1 MNRFLFSTCLLGIS
15 FSVFAQSPV
24 PIGKGSYAA
33 SPPSEADEKR
43 KGDKAASMDAW
54 PIAIDPSVADLPVP
68 TNQWWTNLITR
79 PFTGTVWPYPL
90 AVRPEPSGVRV
101 FFPIDWNE
109 GGNDMLL
116 EHPLAIRA
124 DSGIGLV
131 RPDLLITD
139 FEGKSYPDGWSTTGE
154 AFGDGP
160 STGPVEGQSPVEG
173 YAGKSFANSHHQGD
187 RSVGDLTSSPF
198 KIERKRIQFLVGG
211 GKNDESLGVRL
222 LVDGSTV
229 RQAVG
234 IDRERPVT
242 ASWDVEEF
250 QGKEARIQIF
260 DEATGGWGHV
270 MADQFVQTDR
280 DAPPP
285 DAGGDETTT
294 FRARDCKAL
303 RWGDWSLT
311 LRMTGDK
318 SEGEFLDVTL
328 GRGMPYC
335 WVDFHEAAAVIETFR
350 DASFETPDG
359 REAIFPLNSD
369 RVIVSFP
376 DRKFVVFAPPGSV
389 ILRDGPRLRFQ
400 FSGALRRLTVSPLLD
415 GLNPESL
422 AAAAMTPPLDT
433 RISWTY
439 DPESAA
445 IQTQWNLTLD
455 GEGKSMVQGWL
466 PHHYR
471 EGKSD
476 TVFDGPVFETPRGK
490 MRCASGTNFQFQ
502 FPFQGILPA
511 LPAPKT
517 GDGFDA
523 ARMTGY
529 LKAFTEKWKY
539 GGDTYW
545 GGKDL
550 LRAGQ
555 CLDIATTTGQTAIAE
570 DLRVKL
576 HDALADWFTY
586 TPGESEHYFA
596 RYNRWKALIG
606 FRDSYGSFQFTDNHF
621 HYGYFTMASALL
633 ARHDPEFLPA
643 FGPMATLVAKQ
654 YANWDRNDREFP
666 FLRTFDI
673 WEGHSNAGG
682 FGGGN
687 GNNQESSSEAMQSW
701 AGLFLLGSALGD
713 NSMRDTGAM
722 GFAMERAAT
731 MQYWFN
737 YSAWK
742 EGPEASNWPPAYKH
756 SVGGIIQSAG
766 QAFATYFSGDP
777 AWIYGIQWLPVST
790 VLDYLAIDP
799 AFSKWL
805 YEQMW
810 EERAAWL
817 PGHNTRRQKEATD
830 RNQTFKAEEN
840 TMASIGPALGNV
852 LLGYQLQFDPAGMLA
867 ELDPLWA
874 SRDPVGI
881 DPNGATINYYLA
893 HANLSLGPRQWDWSA
908 SPPTAAVYK
917 NPAPGALTFVAL
929 NYSDKPVVVT
939 FKNKGVDSGTLQVP
953 AGKLIS
959 SGTLVPRTGTPP

>member
-1 MNRFLFSTCLLGIS
+1 MNRLIPALCLVVTTLSAVG
-15 FSVFAQSPV
+15 QSPV

-33 SPPSEADEKR
+33 TPPPQADEKR
-43 KGDKAASMDAW
+43 KGDLAANMDAW
-54 PIAIDPSVADLPVP
+54 PLAIDPSAADLPVP

-90 AVRPEPSGVRV
+90 AVRPEPAGVRV
-101 FFPIDWNE
+101 FFPIAWNKE
-109 GGNDMLL
+109 GTEMLL
-116 EHPLAIRA
+116 ERPLAIRA
-124 DSGIGLV
+124 DSGGGLA
-131 RPDLLITD
+131 RTDLLIAD
-139 FEGKSYPDGWSTTGE
+139 FEGEAFPDGWVTTGE

-160 STGPVEGQSPVEG
+160 AKGPVDGQSPVDG
-173 YAGKSFANSHHQGD
+173 YAGQSFANSHHHGD
-187 RSVGDLTSSPF
+187 RAVGDLTSPPF
-198 KIERKRIQFLVGG
+198 TIERKRIQFLVGG
-211 GKNDESLGVRL
+211 GKDAESLGVRL
-222 LVDGSTV
+222 LVDGATV

-234 IDRERPVT
+234 IDRAHPVT

-250 QGKEARIQIF
+250 QGKEARIWIV

-280 DAPPP
+280 DAPPAN
-285 DAGGDETTT
+285 AGGDETTT
-294 FRARDCKAL
+294 FRAKDCKAL

-311 LRMTGDK
+311 LRMSGAG
-318 SEGEFLDVTL
+318 SEFLDITL

-335 WVDFHEAAAVIETFR
+335 WADFHEAAAVIETFS
-350 DASFETPDG
+350 DATFESADG
-359 REAIFPLNSD
+359 REAEFPLSSD
-369 RVIVSFP
+369 RVVVAFP

-389 ILRDGPRLRFQ
+389 VQRDGSRLRFQ
-400 FSGALRRLTVSPLLD
+400 FSGPLRRLAVSPLIG
-415 GLNPESL
+415 GLSPESL

-439 DPESAA
+439 DPASAA
-445 IQTQWNLTLD
+445 VRTKWDLTLD
-455 GEGKSMVQGWL
+455 GGGKAMVQGWL

-471 EGKSD
+471 EGQSD

-490 MRCASGTNFQFQ
+490 MRCASGTSFQFR
-502 FPFQGILPA
+502 FRFDGFLPT
-511 LPAPKT
+511 LPAPT
-517 GDGFDA
+517 ADGGFDP
-523 ARMTGY
+523 ARMTAY
-529 LKAFTEKWKY
+529 LADFAEKWKP

-555 CLDIATTTGQTAIAE
+555 GLDIAEATGQTAIAE

-576 HDALADWFTY
+576 RDALADWFTY
-586 TPGESEHYFA
+586 TPDESEHYFA
-596 RYNRWKALIG
+596 RYSRWKALIG

-633 ARHDPEFLPA
+633 ARHDPTFLQD

-654 YANWDRNDREFP
+654 YANWDREDREFP

-682 FGGGN
+682 FAGGN

-713 NSMRDTGAM
+713 SGMRDAGAM

-742 EGPEASNWPPAYKH
+742 DGPEASNWPPAYKH
-756 SVGGIIQSAG
+756 SVVGILQSAG

-777 AWIYGIQWLPVST
+777 AWIYGIQWLPASPP
-790 VLDYLAIDP
+790 LDYLAIDP

-805 YEQMW
+805 YGRMW
-810 EERAAWL
+810 EERADWL
-817 PGHNTRRQKEATD
+817 PAHNARRQKEAAD
-830 RNQTFKAEEN
+830 RNQAFRPEEN
-840 TMASIGPALGNV
+840 TIASIGPALGSV

-874 SRDPVGI
+874 AHDPVGT
-881 DPNGATINYYLA
+881 DPNGATVNYYLA
-893 HANLSLGPRQWDWSA
+893 QAALALGPRQWDWSA
-908 SPPTAAVYK
+908 SPATAAVFK
-917 NPAPGALTFVAL
+917 NPKSGALTYVAV
-929 NYSDKPVVVT
+929 NYSDKPVDVA
-939 FKNKGVDSGTLQVP
+939 FKNNGADSGTLRVP
-953 AGKLIS
+953 PRKLVS
-959 SGTLVPRTGTPP
+959 STTLVPKAGAPR